1 MLKIKAGVLGL
12 ILDVTKPE
20 DLLDFCWV
28 KNNKDNKKFFGT
40 CELQE
45 FKNLEIFKKIK
56 NSQVGFLV
64 PNDLIQNFE
73 IDLTP
78 ELAEFF
84 KNKNKSKKL
93 VDHLIQQ
100 QIAFVLNKNHGVDL
114 NNKNNQWAV
123 DFKIKNF
130 NKISVIIT
138 ELNFING
145 NIEWL
150 KANSLRPVLAE
161 PFTQTEHRISE
172 LKKAGVLDLEKIP
185 EKYQQV
191 YSLAMGVLEWQKN

>member
-1 MLKIKAGVLGL
+1 VLKIKAGVLGL

-93 VDHLIQQ
+93 VDDLIQQ

-138 ELNFING
+138 ELNFINK
-145 NIEWL
+145 NIAWL
-150 KANSLRPVLAE
+150 KASNLKPVLAE
-161 PFTQTEHRISE
+161 PCTQTDHRMSG
-172 LKKAGVLDLEKIP
+172 LKKAGILDLEQIP